1 MTTQT
6 IQAIDTLYRG
16 CYFRSRLE
24 ARWAVFFDVMK
35 IAWRYEPEA
44 YRVGPHNLAY
54 LPDFYLPDLGTWVEV
69 KGDEAD
75 FTAKADVYGAAVNPV
90 SGLPGI
96 ADSIPTTR
104 GFLVLG
110 PIPDVQPNSRR
121 PVHTLIQHGMWR
133 PEFTGIHR
141 TWAGF
146 TDEGQIAIVKASAG
160 TYTPSEFPG
169 AGEAPYTVT
178 LRCPGPFGSNK
189 VALAYTMARAA
200 RFDQGK
206 RSLLDSLL
214 AASESFRNNLLESDR
229 EPDTDEAWIR
239 NGPFEWAGRPIDLKA
254 VVQAAKRVRE
264 LAEARRAAAIAADGE
279 AP

>member
-1 MTTQT
+1 MAT
-6 IQAIDTLYRG
+6 QAIDTLYRN

-54 LPDFYLPDLGTWVEV
+54 LPDFYLPDLGTWIEV
-69 KGDEAD
+69 KGDDAD
-75 FTAKADVYGAAVNPV
+75 FIAKADVYGAAVNPA
-90 SGLPGI
+90 SGLPGV

-121 PVHTLIQHGMWR
+121 PVHALIQHGMWR

-141 TWAGF
+141 TRAGF
-146 TDEGQIAIVKASAG
+146 TDEGRIAVVTVGAD
-160 TYTPSEFPG
+160 TYTASEFPD
-169 AGEAPYTVT
+169 AREAPYAATV
-178 LRCPGPFGSNK
+178 RCPGPFGSNR

-200 RFDQGK
+200 RFDRGK
-206 RSLLDSLL
+206 RSLLDSLI
-214 AASESFRNNLLESDR
+214 AASEGFRDDLLESDR
-229 EPDTDEAWIR
+229 EPDTDEVWIR
-239 NGPFEWAGRPIDLKA
+239 SGTFEWAGRPFDPEA
-254 VVQAAKRVRE
+254 VLQAAKRVRE
-264 LAEARRAAAIAADGE
+264 LAEARRAAASAADGE
-279 AP
+279 SR